1 MSTAYSDT
9 ESRTPGYPTA
19 TPPPAGTTSSTSPT
33 SGDHDGNGGE
43 KGGESAPKKLV
54 EKIKESR
61 PVRAFLRF
69 GKARGGLL
77 AGGIAYTSLFSI
89 VSALTIAWTV
99 FMATLGGDPALREQ
113 VIQAVNKALPGI
125 LKDGSGKGMID
136 PNSLVLHDPV
146 NPASIIA
153 TLVLVWSAIG
163 LMSNI
168 RSTMQAMFGIVAPA
182 ENFALA
188 KLRDL
193 LGFIVMGLGIVLSSA
208 LGAAATS
215 MGSVVMGWIGLGDNP
230 VTAFLLRAVGFL
242 VAAAVAALTFAFL
255 FRVTA
260 AVRPLKKDLWLGSAL
275 GGIAVQIILNLGVSL
290 VKSVSD
296 NPLLASAASLATLLL
311 FVNLLAQVLMLVSA
325 FTANPPSPDVPQS
338 PEEVHFKETP
348 NFVTLSDPS
357 TLDWKHQDVTGQIDV
372 DETLRPGYRKPT
384 GRDRRPGDHDVRPDG
399 QPMEVLV
406 SPWSVG
412 RVRRKARR
420 HERAAVELRARLG
433 QRPRTEAAE
442 AAYWSKRGVVGNY
455 KKKRTA

>member
-1 MSTAYSDT
+1 M
-9 ESRTPGYPTA
+9 
-19 TPPPAGTTSSTSPT
+19 
-33 SGDHDGNGGE
+33 
-43 KGGESAPKKLV
+43 
-54 EKIKESR
+54 
-61 PVRAFLRF
+61 RALQRF

-99 FMATLGGDPALREQ
+99 FSLTLGGNPELRAQ
-113 VIQAVNKALPGI
+113 VIDAVNKALPGI
-125 LKDGSGKGMID
+125 LKDGSGTGMVD
-136 PNSLVLHDPV
+136 PDALILDTAL
-146 NPASIIA
+146 NPASIVA

-168 RSTMQAMFGIVAPA
+168 RSTIQAMFGIVAPA

-193 LGFIVMGLGIVLSSA
+193 LGFVVMAIGIVLSSV
-208 LGAAATS
+208 LGAGATS
-215 MGSVVMGWIGLGDNP
+215 LGAVVLGAMGLGDNP
-230 VTAFLLRAVGFL
+230 ITGFLLRALGF
-242 VAAAVAALTFAFL
+242 VIAAAVAALTFAFL

-260 AVRPLKKDLWLGSAL
+260 AVRPLKKDLWLGSGL
-275 GGIAVQIILNLGVSL
+275 GGIAVTIVLSLGTSI
-290 VKSVSD
+290 VKSASD
-296 NPLLASAASLATLLL
+296 NPLLAASAALVTLLL

-325 FTANPPSPDVPQS
+325 FTANPPAPDTPQS

-348 NFVTLSDPS
+348 NFVTMSDPK
-357 TLDWKHQDVTGQIDV
+357 TLEWKHQDVTGQIDV
-372 DETLRPGYRKPT
+372 DETLRPGYRKPS
-384 GRDRRPGDHDVRPDG
+384 GRDRRPGENDIRPDG
-399 QPMEVLV
+399 EPMEVLV

-420 HERAAVELRARLG
+420 HERAAVELRASLG

-455 KKKRTA
+455 KKKRTS